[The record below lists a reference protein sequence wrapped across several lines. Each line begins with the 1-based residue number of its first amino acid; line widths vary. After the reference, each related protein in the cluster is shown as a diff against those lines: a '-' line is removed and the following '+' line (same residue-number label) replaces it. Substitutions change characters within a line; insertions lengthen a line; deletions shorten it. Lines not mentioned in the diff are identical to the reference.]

1 VPEANLPV
9 FISHLLSRYALCVE
23 YSQVLEEGFIFEL
36 AVLFSVMLLN
46 AWIPRK
52 GAKGWKP
59 LEVSGSKCVV
69 NCGRSTYKVSMCLDD
84 CRLSTGM

>member
-52 GAKGWKP
+52 GAKR
-59 LEVSGSKCVV
+59 VNGSTLAMTAFYSVLIFRRRDEPK
-69 NCGRSTYKVSMCLDD
+69 K
-84 CRLSTGM
+84 

>member
-46 AWIPRK
+46 ALDSPQRRKKGKKGPR
-52 GAKGWKP
+52 W
-59 LEVSGSKCVV
+59 L
-69 NCGRSTYKVSMCLDD
+69 
-84 CRLSTGM
+84 